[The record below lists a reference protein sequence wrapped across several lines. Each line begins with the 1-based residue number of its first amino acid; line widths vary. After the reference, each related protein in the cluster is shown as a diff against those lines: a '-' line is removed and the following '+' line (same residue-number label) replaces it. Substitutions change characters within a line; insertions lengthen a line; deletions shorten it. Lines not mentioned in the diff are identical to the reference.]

1 MTPLMETVRCDH
13 NDLLSCV
20 YKLYAKQARDVTKA
34 GSYSLIHLA
43 AGQEGEQESKNK
55 CLKYLLE

>member
-1 MTPLMETVRCDH
+1 
-13 NDLLSCV
+13 
-20 YKLYAKQARDVTKA
+20 LYAKQARDVTKA